1 MPPASTVPKAEWIDC
16 VVGSIEGV
24 LPARALVICTLKGQ
38 LPAPFP
44 VRITPSK
51 ILLRRHNIWGR
62 HCETVGGRPPTWMA
76 RADAAVTVR

>member
-1 MPPASTVPKAEWIDC
+1 MPPASTVPTAEWIDC

-24 LPARALVICTLKGQ
+24 VPAGPLVTCALKGQ

-51 ILLRRHNIWGR
+51 IVLPGNNRI
-62 HCETVGGRPPTWMA
+62 VGGVILNCGTA
-76 RADAAVTVR
+76 ISLN